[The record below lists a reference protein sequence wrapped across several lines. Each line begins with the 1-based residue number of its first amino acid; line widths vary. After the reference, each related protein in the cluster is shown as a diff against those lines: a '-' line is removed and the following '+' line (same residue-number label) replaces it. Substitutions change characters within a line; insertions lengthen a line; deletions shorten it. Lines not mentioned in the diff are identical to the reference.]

1 MVPEIF
7 ILHKSLLHR
16 PVAGGRQFYQN
27 SNDDKTTEIHKV
39 LKLSRMSKVKALK
52 GREKCADSVSKIS
65 RADHEYAHQ
74 GE

>member
-7 ILHKSLLHR
+7 ILPKSLPHR
-16 PVAGGRQFYQN
+16 PVAGRRQFYQN
-27 SNDDKTTEIHKV
+27 GNDDKITQIHKV
-39 LKLSRMSKVKALK
+39 LKLSRMSKVKTLK

-65 RADHEYAHQ
+65 RADHEYTHQ